1 MAQAPCNAPSRHL
14 SRPLANSGLNSPA
27 FVTGCVGNDFIARSG
42 KPSAVISESTLAF
55 IAAALSVALA
65 VAAVLRNRR
74 SGAVWW
80 FALGMIGL
88 AADSILTGICLSLI
102 SLEKL
107 AFWQEWALILKA
119 FLVAIWLGFAVTYSR
134 GDAGE
139 SFRRSRALI
148 AIACLL
154 PVAALFGFR
163 GNLIEG
169 LVRPN
174 STDLWISFS
183 PAGKVVNTA
192 ILVGT
197 VLVLMNLERTFRS
210 AVGTMQ
216 WRIKFLILGLA
227 VIFGARI
234 YTRSQALVYS
244 GHNNTLTEVEAIGLL
259 VGCLLL
265 GAGYFRSGFRE
276 IDVYPSR
283 AVLQTSITV
292 SLVGGYLFVIGVLA
306 QIVASYGGAT
316 SFQLDR
322 KSTRLNSSH
331 GYISYA
337 VFCLR
342 KKK

>member
-1 MAQAPCNAPSRHL
+1 M
-14 SRPLANSGLNSPA
+14 
-27 FVTGCVGNDFIARSG
+27 GNDFIARSG
-42 KPSAVISESTLAF
+42 KPSAVTSESTLAF

-139 SFRRSRALI
+139 SFRRWRTLI

-154 PVAALFGFR
+154 PVAALLGFR
-163 GNLIEG
+163 GNLIQV

-183 PAGKVVNTA
+183 TAGKVVNAA

-244 GHNNTLTEVEAIGLL
+244 GHDNSLTEVEAIGLL
-259 VGCLLL
+259 VGCAAFRRGLLPQ
-265 GAGYFRSGFRE
+265 R
-276 IDVYPSR
+276 
-283 AVLQTSITV
+283 
-292 SLVGGYLFVIGVLA
+292 
-306 QIVASYGGAT
+306 
-316 SFQLDR
+316 
-322 KSTRLNSSH
+322 
-331 GYISYA
+331 IS
-337 VFCLR
+337 
-342 KKK
+342 